1 MTITSCWLE
10 KWQKMQRSPS
20 FTFVQTCKSQQLF
33 LADSWMQAAAYAKS
47 GRAFPGRESRI
58 PCRHKPKWMQTEGT
72 TKGSETYGCSFLI
85 LDVMI
90 KCCDP
95 TGEIGPLW
103 ASSMLDQSRLIWLPG
118 DPLFS
123 RTLEDSYWSLRRK
136 LECSG
141 LDMLRL
147 DRCCQLSEAKA
158 LAAAQAGCVG
168 LLLKDVKG
176 CQRKGGQSSS
186 SSA

>member
-1 MTITSCWLE
+1 MSKIAEKGHPMTITSCWLE

-20 FTFVQTCKSQQLF
+20 FTFIQTCKSQQLF

-58 PCRHKPKWMQTEGT
+58 PCGHKPKWMQTEGT

-90 KCCDP
+90 KCCDL

-118 DPLFS
+118 DPRLFS

-141 LDMLRL
+141 LDMLR
-147 DRCCQLSEAKA
+147 
-158 LAAAQAGCVG
+158 
-168 LLLKDVKG
+168 
-176 CQRKGGQSSS
+176 
-186 SSA
+186 